1 MSLAELIAQL
11 QALAVELGPGG
22 AGRQV
27 FLVQDVLVR
36 EGGLLR
42 QARTIEA
49 VERDQLVS
57 ANRPRH
63 WCRTRCPT

>member
-27 FLVQDVLVR
+27 FLGQDVLVR

-49 VERDQLVS
+49 VERDQYGAPALRLAVID
-57 ANRPRH
+57 
-63 WCRTRCPT
+63 

>member
-11 QALAVELGPGG
+11 QALAVKLGRGG
-22 AGRQV
+22 AERQV

-49 VERDQLVS
+49 VERDQYGAPALRLAVID
-57 ANRPRH
+57 
-63 WCRTRCPT
+63 

>member
-42 QARTIEA
+42 QPRTIEA
-49 VERDQLVS
+49 AERDQYGAPALRL
-57 ANRPRH
+57 AIID
-63 WCRTRCPT
+63 